1 MEVLMPFENFSPRL
15 FTAAAM
21 REHAPI
27 KSGVYGIS
35 TARQWL
41 YIGETDNIQETLLE
55 HLKDLHRVEARKK
68 PTGFAFEVCA
78 RADRP
83 ERQNR
88 LVMEYEPAINRG
100 GTWPQ

>member
-1 MEVLMPFENFSPRL
+1 MPFEEPSPRL

-21 REHAPI
+21 REHAPLS
-27 KSGVYGIS
+27 SGVYGIA

-41 YIGETDNIQETLLE
+41 YIGETDNIQRTLLE
-55 HLKDLHRVEARKK
+55 HLRDLHRVDTRRK

-78 RADRP
+78 RADCP

-88 LVMEYEPAINRG
+88 LVMEYEPDINRG
-100 GTWPQ
+100 GSWPQ